1 MRTDQEIIDLIIR
14 GDETVIR
21 EFFFVRM
28 REAFAY
34 IGQFFSPDPVAAED
48 VISEAY
54 LVLSAN
60 DWHKLRIFKGT
71 CSLKTY
77 VTLIV
82 ARHFQHK
89 RNILVGVDDNAL
101 SFLGGGSSDS
111 EYSFVRADV
120 DDLISRFK
128 PIDRLLLQRLMID
141 GENPRDILDEVRA
154 LSSSEEDSA
163 IAEHDDEKL
172 AGYVYVRYHRAK
184 ERFRKKMEAVGYGR

>member
-1 MRTDQEIIDLIIR
+1 MIIR

-89 RNILVGVDDNAL
+89 RNLLVGVDDDAL
-101 SFLGGGSSDS
+101 SVLGGGSSDS
-111 EYSFVRADV
+111 EYSFVMADV
-120 DDLISRFK
+120 IDIISRFK
-128 PIDRLLLQRLMID
+128 PIDRLLIQRLMID
-141 GENPRDILDEVRA
+141 GEKPRDILDEVRA
-154 LSSSEEDSA
+154 LSSSEEDST

-172 AGYVYVRYHRAK
+172 AGYVYVRYNRAK
-184 ERFRKKMEAVGYGR
+184 DRFRKKMEAVGYGR

>member
-1 MRTDQEIIDLIIR
+1 MIIR

-89 RNILVGVDDNAL
+89 RNILVGVDDNVLNIL
-101 SFLGGGSSDS
+101 SDGSPDS
-111 EYSFVRADV
+111 EYTFVMEDV
-120 DDLISRFK
+120 NKIISRFK
-128 PIDRLLLQRLMID
+128 PIDRLLIQRLMID
-141 GENPRDILDEVRA
+141 GEKPRDILDEVRA
-154 LSSSEEDSA
+154 LSSSEEDST

-172 AGYVYVRYHRAK
+172 AGYVYVRYNRAK
-184 ERFRKKMEAVGYGR
+184 DRFRKKMEAVGYGR